1 MAPSNC
7 FADRTIPE
15 VACVKTAEKAADSPA
30 HWRWEIRAGRW
41 SRPTAGLSPGY
52 AQANLVV
59 VPREA
64 AYDFLLFCHRNPKP
78 CPLLD
83 VTDPGEPTPRAAA
96 PGADL
101 RTDLPAYRVYANGQV
116 IEERTDLRE
125 VWRPDFVAFLLGCSF
140 TFEAALLRAGV
151 PVRHIERNSNV
162 PMFVTTTMCRPA
174 GAFAGPMVVS
184 MRPIPAALLT
194 RTVQICA
201 RYPLA
206 HGGPVHIGDPVAL
219 GIRDLDRPDYG
230 DAVPVAPGEV
240 PVFWAC
246 GVTPQ
251 AVAQRARLPLVITH
265 APGHMFL
272 TDLLDEDLAL
282 H

>member
-1 MAPSNC
+1 M
-7 FADRTIPE
+7 
-15 VACVKTAEKAADSPA
+15 KTAEKAMDSPA
-30 HWRWEIRAGRW
+30 YWRQEIRAGRW
-41 SRPTAGLSPGY
+41 RRPTAGLVPGY

-59 VPREA
+59 VPREC

-83 VTDPGEPTPRAAA
+83 VTDPGDPTPHMAA

-101 RTDLPAYRVYANGQV
+101 RTDLPAYRVYAEGELV
-116 IEERTDLRE
+116 EERTDLLE

-140 TFEAALLRAGV
+140 TFEDALQRAGI
-151 PVRHIERNSNV
+151 PVRHIECGRNV
-162 PMFVTTTMCRPA
+162 PMYITTRMCRPA

-184 MRPIPAALLT
+184 MRPIPAALVP
-194 RTVQICA
+194 RSVQICA

-206 HGGPVHIGDPVAL
+206 HGGPVHIGDPETL

-230 DAVPVAPGEV
+230 DVVPIEPGEV

-265 APGHMFL
+265 APGHMLL
-272 TDLLDEDLAL
+272 TELRDEDLAL